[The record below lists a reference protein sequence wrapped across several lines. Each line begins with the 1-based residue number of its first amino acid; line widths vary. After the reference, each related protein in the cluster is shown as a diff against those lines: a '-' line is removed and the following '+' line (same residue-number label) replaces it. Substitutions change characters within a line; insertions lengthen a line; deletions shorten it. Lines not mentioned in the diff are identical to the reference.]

1 MSSQEPIVIIT
12 SCDFAYRP
20 SEPVLEDVN
29 LTIVAGEFA
38 SIIGPNGGGK
48 TTLVRLMLGLL
59 TPQRGSVTLF
69 GGNPAET
76 RLRVG
81 YVPQQVHSDR
91 LFPISVLDVVLT
103 GRIGAA
109 TEEKESVADRLGRAF
124 FRYTRADTTAAR
136 EALEQMGLV
145 DLEKRAF
152 GDLSGGERQ
161 RVLIARAIAAR
172 PELLILDEPTNNMDP
187 RGADI
192 LYQLLEEQNRQ
203 TTILIV
209 SHDLGVVS
217 RYVRSVICINRR
229 VVVHPTSALN
239 GTIIRDIYGS
249 DHHLVRHDHRCCE
262 SGHRRISD

>member
-109 TEEKESVADRLGRAF
+109 TEEKASVADRLGRAF
-124 FRYTRADTTAAR
+124 FRYTRADTTVRVRHSSRWIGRPGKERSAT
-136 EALEQMGLV
+136 
-145 DLEKRAF
+145 
-152 GDLSGGERQ
+152 SGNSAGADR
-161 RVLIARAIAAR
+161 RAIAAR
-172 PELLILDEPTNNMDP
+172 QGFSSSTS
-187 RGADI
+187 
-192 LYQLLEEQNRQ
+192 RQ
-203 TTILIV
+203 TTWTAEATSSTSFLK
-209 SHDLGVVS
+209 S
-217 RYVRSVICINRR
+217 RTVGRR
-229 VVVHPTSALN
+229 F
-239 GTIIRDIYGS
+239 
-249 DHHLVRHDHRCCE
+249 
-262 SGHRRISD
+262 